1 MGFLSKF
8 PLHTY
13 PPITFNPRRPLQKP
27 TLWIAPPRALSA
39 DETANSDVLSAD
51 VECLKW
57 QAYLALRGL
66 LNIGVRWD
74 ISPEGAI
81 GGSLPCLHTPAS
93 GDASGE
99 LLAPDS
105 IRVWVDGRVVSG
117 YDPLDGYRDESLK
130 DESHAWV
137 SLLEGVVH
145 AALVCAFY
153 FVVFHVHILTV
164 AARLYHNLKNLSF
177 LSFSSPLSLE
187 VGLSRLLL
195 VLDRLL

>member
-1 MGFLSKF
+1 MASSVFSGPFEPLQRFLSKF
-8 PLHTY
+8 PLYTY
-13 PPITFNPRRPLQKP
+13 PPITSPSRRPLQKP
-27 TLWIAPPRALSA
+27 TLWIAPPPASSA
-39 DETANSDVLSAD
+39 DETANSGILSAD

-66 LNIGVRWD
+66 VDIGVRWD

-81 GGSLPCLHTPAS
+81 GGRLPCLHTPAL

-105 IRVWVDGRVVSG
+105 IRIWVDGRAVSG
-117 YDPLDGYRDESLK
+117 YGSLDGYRDASLK

-145 AALVCAFY
+145 AALVCTFY
-153 FVVFHVHILTV
+153 FVVPHVHT
-164 AARLYHNLKNLSF
+164 
-177 LSFSSPLSLE
+177 
-187 VGLSRLLL
+187 
-195 VLDRLL
+195 